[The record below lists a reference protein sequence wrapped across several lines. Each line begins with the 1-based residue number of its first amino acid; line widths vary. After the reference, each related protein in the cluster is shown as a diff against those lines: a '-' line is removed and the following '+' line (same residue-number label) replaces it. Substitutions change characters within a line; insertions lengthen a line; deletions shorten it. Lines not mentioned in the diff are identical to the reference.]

1 MAPRRSNELQF
12 ARHVSAIFVRNLH
25 RAPITLKV
33 SMRALLAAALLLASS
48 QALLLPRVPQ
58 ATAVRARS
66 PSMLFDG
73 LFGGDKAAPKRSSTN
88 LNEILRKPEKDWTP
102 EERKIVTNQA
112 SNWDEYKKDNQRDN
126 TFFQTA
132 APKTGEQADMPDFF
146 SAEARSG
153 AEVPPQLLAF
163 GGISALG
170 IFALLVFLVFS

>member
-1 MAPRRSNELQF
+1 MR
-12 ARHVSAIFVRNLH
+12 
-25 RAPITLKV
+25 
-33 SMRALLAAALLLASS
+33 RALLAALLLASS

-126 TFFQTA
+126 TFFQTT

>member
-1 MAPRRSNELQF
+1 MR
-12 ARHVSAIFVRNLH
+12 
-25 RAPITLKV
+25 
-33 SMRALLAAALLLASS
+33 RALLAALLLASS
-48 QALLLPRVPQ
+48 QALLLPPVPQ
-58 ATAVRARS
+58 ATALARARS
-66 PSMLFDG
+66 PSMLFEG
-73 LFGGDKAAPKRSSTN
+73 LFGKKGAAPSRSSTN

-102 EERKIVTNQA
+102 EERKFVTNQA

-126 TFFQTA
+126 TFFQTT

-170 IFALLVFLVFS
+170 VFALLVFIFVS